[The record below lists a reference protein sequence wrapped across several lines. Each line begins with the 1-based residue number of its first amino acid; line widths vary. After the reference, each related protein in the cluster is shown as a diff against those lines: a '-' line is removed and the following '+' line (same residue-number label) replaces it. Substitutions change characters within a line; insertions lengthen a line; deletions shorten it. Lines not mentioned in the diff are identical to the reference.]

1 MTVPSSAS
9 RTLTDLLTNSQ
20 DPPSLSWFADDLSP
34 APEWDAP
41 PADSSGWCVLDGEAV
56 REHVRTLAAGLIA
69 AGVAPGERVA
79 LMMANRPEHWL
90 TDQAVLHAGAI
101 PSTFYPTLAPE
112 QVRAQAAHA
121 RITTVVIEGPAERR
135 QWEIALTAPD
145 VRRVVV
151 LDPDSPAA
159 PAGTRQQS
167 YAETL
172 AAGRALLERQPD
184 AVTERATRVTPD
196 DIAAIIFTSGTTNTP
211 KAVPLTHR
219 NLSTV
224 ASGFATTEHS
234 PRPYRTI
241 SYLPLAHIVDRQT
254 SVYIPLVAGGIIS
267 FSPRQDAL
275 SRVIARSHPTVF
287 QSMPRIWEKILGELD
302 QAAAAA
308 HRTGATPL
316 HTVGL
321 DELKVAFAGGAPL
334 PPDVAA
340 RLHAY
345 GLPLVDVYGSTEA
358 AGAITSSSAAEFE
371 PGTVG
376 RAMPGVELRVAGDG
390 ELLVRG
396 PQVTPGYLQ
405 PDGTLLPVMDAD
417 GWLGTGDLADIDAR
431 GNVRITGRKKEVII
445 TSGGKNVSPVAVESL
460 LTLSPLIAQALA
472 HGSGRPYV
480 VALLALDPTLT
491 RTWLREQHGLDAD
504 DLSDTALAAHPAVHA
519 EVSRAVEYANS
530 KLSRAEQV
538 KRWELLPQPWST
550 DDGTL
555 TATLKLRRSAIETRH
570 RDTLDGLYQAHAHP
584 AGNGSGKQ
592 AEDDTYRERP

>member
-1 MTVPSSAS
+1 MTMPSSAG
-9 RTLTDLLTNSQ
+9 RTLTDLLTESQ

-34 APEWDAP
+34 APEWDTPA
-41 PADSSGWCVLDGEAV
+41 ADSSGWCVLHGEAV
-56 REHVRTLAAGLIA
+56 RAHVHTLAAGLIA
-69 AGVAPGERVA
+69 AGLSPGERVA

-90 TDQAVLHAGAI
+90 ADQAVLHAGAV

-121 RITTVVIEGPAERR
+121 RIATVVLEGRAERE
-135 QWEIALTAPD
+135 QWELALASPG
-145 VRRVVV
+145 VRRVIV
-151 LDPDSPAA
+151 LDSGVPAA
-159 PAGTRQQS
+159 PSGIRTQS
-167 YAETL
+167 YADTL
-172 AAGRALLERQPD
+172 TRGRELLARHPD
-184 AVTERATRVTPD
+184 AVTERATCATPD
-196 DIAAIIFTSGTTNTP
+196 DIAAIIFTSGTTSTP

-219 NLSTV
+219 NISTV

-254 SVYIPLVAGGIIS
+254 SIYIPLVTGGIIS
-267 FSPRQDAL
+267 FSPRQEAL
-275 SRVIARSHPTVF
+275 GRVIARSHPTVL
-287 QSMPRIWEKILGELD
+287 QSMPRIWEKMLRELD
-302 QAAAAA
+302 EAAAA
-308 HRTGATPL
+308 HRSGATPL
-316 HTVGL
+316 QTIGL
-321 DELKVAFAGGAPL
+321 GELKVAFTGGAPL

-340 RLHAY
+340 RLSAY

-358 AGAITSSSAAEFE
+358 AGAITSSSAADFE

-376 RAMPGVELRVAGDG
+376 RAMPGVELRVAADG
-390 ELLVRG
+390 ELVVRG

-405 PDGTLLPVMDAD
+405 PDGTLVPVTDAD

-491 RTWLREQHGLDAD
+491 RTWLREEHGIDAD
-504 DLSDTALAAHPAVHA
+504 DLTDAALAAHPAVRA
-519 EVSRAVEYANS
+519 EVSRAVEHANS
-530 KLSRAEQV
+530 QLSRAEQV
-538 KRWELLPQPWST
+538 KRWELLPQPWSI

-570 RDTLDGLYQAHAHP
+570 QDTLDGLYQAHAHP
-584 AGNGSGKQ
+584 IADKSAKP